1 MDTIQSKRHGRV
13 NVNISNRTKSR
24 RLPATAPDAEL
35 AGLSSKPKLNG
46 SRHVA
51 ADASNP
57 DTRPDK
63 TLAALYAAGMLAV
76 MLLAANTWLVQLP
89 NSNRTALNWLVSV
102 ALLFAAGMWLLPW
115 HRFDR
120 KLSLVPVLIGSSFI
134 ALSVYFSGGWDSP
147 FSIFY
152 ILVVIF
158 CIIHLS
164 PKLAALWAGLTLLVS
179 LSPQIYNPDMRL
191 LSQHLVF
198 QASVYLLALVS
209 WYAVVGRMRS
219 GYEAELRKAQ
229 ELKNYFQREASV
241 DRLTNIYN
249 RAHFE
254 DQLREEFERT
264 RRLGG
269 DFVLVFLDLDNFKQ
283 LNDSYGHQMG
293 DKALRLVA
301 QILQSNAR
309 QIDVV
314 ARYGGDEFAVLM
326 PGTYFT
332 GARNFSERIRREV
345 AERSRLNLDFA
356 IHLSAGVVRFSR
368 DISNY
373 QQLLEAADD
382 AMYLAKRQGKGRLLT
397 LASLDP
403 NKDGGETGLGD

>member
-1 MDTIQSKRHGRV
+1 MGGV

-57 DTRPDK
+57 DTRLDK
-63 TLAALYAAGMLAV
+63 TLAALYAVSVLAV
-76 MLLAANTWLVQLP
+76 MLLAANTWLIQLP
-89 NSNRTALNWLVSV
+89 NSDRTALNWLVCV
-102 ALLFAAGMWLLPW
+102 ALLFAAGIWLLPW

-120 KLSLVPVLIGSSFI
+120 KLLLGPVLIGSSFT

-164 PKLAALWAGLTLLVS
+164 PKLAALCAGLTLLVS

-198 QASVYLLALVS
+198 QVPVYLLALVS

-219 GYEAELRKAQ
+219 EYEAELRKTQ

-249 RAHFE
+249 RAHLE
-254 DQLREEFERT
+254 DRLQEEFERA

-269 DFVLVFLDLDNFKQ
+269 DFVLVFLDLNNFKQ
-283 LNDSYGHQMG
+283 LNDSYGHWMG

-326 PGTYFT
+326 PGTYPA
-332 GARNFSERIRREV
+332 GAHNFFERIRKEV
-345 AERSRLNLDFA
+345 AERSSLTLGFT
-356 IHLSAGVVRFSR
+356 IHPSAGVARFSH
-368 DISNY
+368 DVSNY

-382 AMYLAKRQGKGRLLT
+382 AMYLAKRQGKDRLLT
-397 LASLDP
+397 AASPDP
-403 NKDGGETGLGD
+403 NKDERETELED